1 MFSTNNEGKS
11 VFTENFIG
19 KIYLFSKIFKYMTAI
34 SKSVFIDKLNYLV
47 NNYNNTYHRTIK
59 LKPIDVIIAVIDKE
73 TFQRSHI

>member
-1 MFSTNNEGKS
+1 MVSTNNEGKS

-19 KIYLFSKIFKYMTAI
+19 KICLFSKIFKYMTAI